1 MKLEQAKLILKRPY
15 KEVYK
20 SAEGIIK
27 VFETTHPKSAVFNEA
42 LNTVRVEET
51 GLNIP
56 KINAVSIIDGKWA
69 ITLDY
74 IEGKTLQQL
83 MDENPDKIDEY
94 LDKFVDLQLEV
105 QSKKAPMLNK
115 LKDKMNR
122 KISSLQEISATIR
135 YELHTRLD
143 SMPKHTK
150 VCHGDFNPSNIIVQE
165 DGTMYI
171 LDWSHAT
178 QGNAS
183 ADAAR
188 TYLLFS
194 LHQPELA
201 DKYLNLFCEK
211 SDTAKQYVQQWLPIV
226 AASQMVKGVEEE
238 KEFLSK
244 WIDVVDYE

>member
-1 MKLEQAKLILKRPY
+1 MAIDKILAERKNKCIY
-15 KEVYK
+15 KDGNYTV
-20 SAEGIIK
+20 K
-27 VFETTHPKSAVFNEA
+27 VFDNTYPKADVLNEA
-42 LNTVRVEET
+42 LNQARVEET

-150 VCHGDFNPSNIIVQE
+150 VCHGDFNLSNIIVQE